1 MAPAALGTET
11 QSLSSLAESI
21 RGEEASGVKKA
32 GWLGWVRGD
41 VEDLFWNQ
49 WSLLVLYPCHGPAL
63 SWMASLS
70 GHHRKLISR
79 TFAG

>member
-21 RGEEASGVKKA
+21 RGEEASGGEKKRGGWGVCGGAFLEPVKPFGVVPLPQA
-32 GWLGWVRGD
+32 CAELDGL
-41 VEDLFWNQ
+41 
-49 WSLLVLYPCHGPAL
+49 
-63 SWMASLS
+63 SLS
-70 GHHRKLISR
+70 GHHRKLISL